1 MSIQYQISA
10 HDVGAHIF
18 AVELQIANPNP
29 DGQILQL
36 PTWIPGSYL
45 IREFARHIV
54 QISAFNSDG
63 PVAVNKLNKST
74 WQLAPSA
81 QPLVVQ
87 YEVYAFD
94 LSVRGAYL
102 DQTRAFFNGTSVFLA
117 VQGQENLPC
126 QLALKAGQF
135 SSVANARVATGLQ
148 PEQVDANGF
157 GTYLAADYDELIDC
171 PVEVSDFALVEF
183 EACGVPHR
191 MAISG
196 RHNTDLPRLA
206 DDLKRICEYQ
216 IRLFG
221 EPAPFDQY
229 LFMTMA
235 VGDGYG
241 GLEHRNS
248 TALIC
253 NRSDLPIAVDATLS
267 KGYRQFLGL
276 CSHEY
281 FHSWNVKR
289 IKPAAYAPYDLQREN
304 YTSLLWAFEGIT
316 SYYDDLTLL
325 RTGLISLDDYLE
337 LLGQTATNVYR
348 GYGRKRQSLHDSSID
363 TWVKYYRQDENSP
376 NELVSYYTK
385 GALVALCLDLHIRLN
400 TQQQKSLDDVMRAL
414 WDQYG
419 RAFAE
424 QGQGLSEHQW
434 EQLAA
439 QVTGLDL
446 ADFFARCIRS
456 TAELPLAQLLNQFG
470 IAMQLRPAAGAS
482 DKGGWQTD
490 NAKTPLSW
498 GMRYTAD
505 SAGLKVTHVL
515 RGQAACCAGLAA
527 GDTVIAIDG
536 IKASPALL
544 DGLLAAT
551 NQPRVHQLHV
561 FRRDELMQLAIQSL
575 AAQADTVGFRRK
587 ETISQDESK
596 LLESLVSY

>member
-1 MSIQYQISA
+1 MSIHYQITA

-18 AVELQIANPNP
+18 AVELHIANPNP
-29 DGQILQL
+29 DGQILKL

-45 IREFARHIV
+45 IREFARHLV
-54 QISAFNSDG
+54 QISAFNLEG
-63 PVAVNKLNKST
+63 EVAVTKLNKST
-74 WQLAPSA
+74 WQVAASA
-81 QPLVVQ
+81 HPLIVK

-117 VQGQENLPC
+117 VLGQENLPC
-126 QLALKAGQF
+126 QLDINAAHF
-135 SSVANARVATGLQ
+135 SAIANSRVATGLSAV
-148 PEQVDANGF
+148 QVDAKGF
-157 GTYLAADYDELIDC
+157 GQYLAADYDELIDC
-171 PVEVSDFALVEF
+171 PVEISDFALLEF

-196 RHNTDLPRLA
+196 RHSTDLARLA
-206 DDLKRICEYQ
+206 DDLQRICEYQ

-253 NRSDLPIAVDATLS
+253 NRSDLPVKGDATLS

-337 LLGQTATNVYR
+337 LLAQTATNVYR
-348 GYGRKRQSLHDSSID
+348 GYGRKRQSLRDSSMD

-385 GALVALCLDLHIRLN
+385 GALVALCLDLYIRLH
-400 TQQQKSLDDVMRAL
+400 TQEKKSLDDVMRAL
-414 WDQYG
+414 WAQFG
-419 RAFAE
+419 QNFA
-424 QGQGLSEHQW
+424 QHGQGVGEAQW

-439 QVTGLDL
+439 EVTGLDL
-446 ADFFARCIRS
+446 TDFFARCIRS
-456 TAELPLAQLLNQFG
+456 TDELPLLELLEQFG
-470 IAMQLRPAAGAS
+470 IVMQLRAATGTS
-482 DKGGWQTD
+482 DKGGWQNDST
-490 NAKTPLSW
+490 KTLLSW
-498 GMRYTAD
+498 GMRYSAD
-505 SAGLKVTHVL
+505 SHGLKITHVL
-515 RGQAACCAGLAA
+515 RGQAACAAGLAA

-536 IKASPALL
+536 IKASAALL
-544 DGLLAAT
+544 DGLLAAS
-551 NQPRVHQLHV
+551 HQQGEHHLHV
-561 FRRDELMQLAIQSL
+561 FRRDELMQMQLKSQVAI
-575 AAQADTVGFRRK
+575 ADTVGFRRK
-587 ETISQDESK
+587 ETISQVE
-596 LLESLVSY
+596 LQRLESFAS